1 MANKSRPK
9 QLSFR
14 VSEEEWELL
23 QQKIAES
30 GMNQQ
35 QYILSCVFGKAIINT
50 DGIMAVVPELKQ
62 QGANLNQIGQKLSV
76 TLNDLSSVWQ
86 SLGAALQTVR
96 GTKKIMKLF
105 YMILAS
111 LITVLMASY
120 ALWLIAHIDMPLP
133 KRLVQLFPPLFLLI
147 MVFLRI
153 FWLFIR

>member
-50 DGIMAVVPELKQ
+50 DGIKAVVPELKQ

-76 TLNDLSSVWQ
+76 TWNDLSSVWQ

-96 GTKKIMKLF
+96 GTKK
-105 YMILAS
+105 
-111 LITVLMASY
+111 
-120 ALWLIAHIDMPLP
+120 
-133 KRLVQLFPPLFLLI
+133 
-147 MVFLRI
+147 
-153 FWLFIR
+153 

>member
-23 QQKIAES
+23 QQNIAES

-50 DGIMAVVPELKQ
+50 DGIKAVVPELKQ

-96 GTKKIMKLF
+96 GTKK
-105 YMILAS
+105 
-111 LITVLMASY
+111 
-120 ALWLIAHIDMPLP
+120 
-133 KRLVQLFPPLFLLI
+133 
-147 MVFLRI
+147 
-153 FWLFIR
+153 

>member
-23 QQKIAES
+23 QQKISES

-35 QYILSCVFGKAIINT
+35 QYILSCVFGKVIINT
-50 DGIMAVVPELKQ
+50 DGIKAVVPELKQ

-96 GTKKIMKLF
+96 GTKK
-105 YMILAS
+105 
-111 LITVLMASY
+111 
-120 ALWLIAHIDMPLP
+120 
-133 KRLVQLFPPLFLLI
+133 
-147 MVFLRI
+147 
-153 FWLFIR
+153 

>member
-14 VSEEEWELL
+14 VSEEKWELL

-50 DGIMAVVPELKQ
+50 DGIKAVVPELKQ

-96 GTKKIMKLF
+96 GTKK
-105 YMILAS
+105 
-111 LITVLMASY
+111 
-120 ALWLIAHIDMPLP
+120 
-133 KRLVQLFPPLFLLI
+133 
-147 MVFLRI
+147 
-153 FWLFIR
+153 

>member
-23 QQKIAES
+23 QQKISES

-50 DGIMAVVPELKQ
+50 DGIKAVVPELKQ

-96 GTKKIMKLF
+96 GTKK
-105 YMILAS
+105 
-111 LITVLMASY
+111 
-120 ALWLIAHIDMPLP
+120 
-133 KRLVQLFPPLFLLI
+133 
-147 MVFLRI
+147 
-153 FWLFIR
+153 

>member
-35 QYILSCVFGKAIINT
+35 QYILSCVFGKAIITT
-50 DGIMAVVPELKQ
+50 DGIKAVVPELKQ

-96 GTKKIMKLF
+96 GTKK
-105 YMILAS
+105 
-111 LITVLMASY
+111 
-120 ALWLIAHIDMPLP
+120 
-133 KRLVQLFPPLFLLI
+133 
-147 MVFLRI
+147 
-153 FWLFIR
+153 

>member
-23 QQKIAES
+23 HQKIAES

-50 DGIMAVVPELKQ
+50 DGIKAVVPELKQ

-96 GTKKIMKLF
+96 GTKK
-105 YMILAS
+105 
-111 LITVLMASY
+111 
-120 ALWLIAHIDMPLP
+120 
-133 KRLVQLFPPLFLLI
+133 
-147 MVFLRI
+147 
-153 FWLFIR
+153 

>member
-14 VSEEEWELL
+14 VSREEWELL

-50 DGIMAVVPELKQ
+50 DGIKAVVPELKQ

-96 GTKKIMKLF
+96 GTKK
-105 YMILAS
+105 
-111 LITVLMASY
+111 
-120 ALWLIAHIDMPLP
+120 
-133 KRLVQLFPPLFLLI
+133 
-147 MVFLRI
+147 
-153 FWLFIR
+153 

>member
-14 VSEEEWELL
+14 VSEKEWELL

-35 QYILSCVFGKAIINT
+35 QYILSCVLGTAIINT
-50 DGIMAVVPELKQ
+50 DGIKAVVPELKQ

-86 SLGAALQTVR
+86 SLGTVLQTVR
-96 GTKKIMKLF
+96 GTKK
-105 YMILAS
+105 
-111 LITVLMASY
+111 
-120 ALWLIAHIDMPLP
+120 
-133 KRLVQLFPPLFLLI
+133 Q
-147 MVFLRI
+147 
-153 FWLFIR
+153 

>member
-35 QYILSCVFGKAIINT
+35 QYILSCVFGKAIIHT
-50 DGIMAVVPELKQ
+50 DGIKAVVPELKQ

-96 GTKKIMKLF
+96 GTKK
-105 YMILAS
+105 
-111 LITVLMASY
+111 
-120 ALWLIAHIDMPLP
+120 
-133 KRLVQLFPPLFLLI
+133 
-147 MVFLRI
+147 
-153 FWLFIR
+153 

>member
-35 QYILSCVFGKAIINT
+35 QYILSCVFGKAKKNT
-50 DGIMAVVPELKQ
+50 KKIKAVVPELKQ

-96 GTKKIMKLF
+96 GTKK
-105 YMILAS
+105 
-111 LITVLMASY
+111 
-120 ALWLIAHIDMPLP
+120 
-133 KRLVQLFPPLFLLI
+133 
-147 MVFLRI
+147 
-153 FWLFIR
+153 

>member
-14 VSEEEWELL
+14 VSEEECELL

-50 DGIMAVVPELKQ
+50 DGIKAVVPELKQ

-96 GTKKIMKLF
+96 GTKK
-105 YMILAS
+105 
-111 LITVLMASY
+111 
-120 ALWLIAHIDMPLP
+120 
-133 KRLVQLFPPLFLLI
+133 
-147 MVFLRI
+147 
-153 FWLFIR
+153 

>member
-50 DGIMAVVPELKQ
+50 DGIKAVVPELIQ

-96 GTKKIMKLF
+96 GTKK
-105 YMILAS
+105 
-111 LITVLMASY
+111 
-120 ALWLIAHIDMPLP
+120 
-133 KRLVQLFPPLFLLI
+133 
-147 MVFLRI
+147 
-153 FWLFIR
+153 

>member
-23 QQKIAES
+23 QQKIAER

-50 DGIMAVVPELKQ
+50 DGIKAVVPELKQ

-96 GTKKIMKLF
+96 GTKK
-105 YMILAS
+105 
-111 LITVLMASY
+111 
-120 ALWLIAHIDMPLP
+120 
-133 KRLVQLFPPLFLLI
+133 
-147 MVFLRI
+147 
-153 FWLFIR
+153 

>member
-1 MANKSRPK
+1 MANKSRLK

-50 DGIMAVVPELKQ
+50 DGIKAVVPELKQ

-96 GTKKIMKLF
+96 GTKK
-105 YMILAS
+105 
-111 LITVLMASY
+111 
-120 ALWLIAHIDMPLP
+120 
-133 KRLVQLFPPLFLLI
+133 
-147 MVFLRI
+147 
-153 FWLFIR
+153 

>member
-1 MANKSRPK
+1 MANKSGPK

-50 DGIMAVVPELKQ
+50 DGIKAVVPELKQ

-96 GTKKIMKLF
+96 GTKK
-105 YMILAS
+105 
-111 LITVLMASY
+111 
-120 ALWLIAHIDMPLP
+120 
-133 KRLVQLFPPLFLLI
+133 
-147 MVFLRI
+147 
-153 FWLFIR
+153 

>member
-1 MANKSRPK
+1 MAYKSRPK

-50 DGIMAVVPELKQ
+50 DGIKAVVPELKQ

-96 GTKKIMKLF
+96 GTKK
-105 YMILAS
+105 
-111 LITVLMASY
+111 
-120 ALWLIAHIDMPLP
+120 
-133 KRLVQLFPPLFLLI
+133 
-147 MVFLRI
+147 
-153 FWLFIR
+153 